1 METQKTTVRGY
12 CTPILVYLKKDKYV
26 IQYFKKFS
34 SVSLVLLL
42 LICLMTGIQMVKSI
56 NISSPGEVN
65 VMEFKDKPL
74 GKPSETEVAV
84 QHKAIGLNF
93 IDIYQ

>member
-1 METQKTTVRGY
+1 MR
-12 CTPILVYLKKDKYV
+12 
-26 IQYFKKFS
+26 QYFEGYKGSTRKYMAPVSESKF
-34 SVSLVLLL
+34 
-42 LICLMTGIQMVKSI
+42 
-56 NISSPGEVN
+56 NAD

-93 IDIYQ
+93 IDIYHRRGIYPIPLPSGLGMEASGIVLEVGEKVKH